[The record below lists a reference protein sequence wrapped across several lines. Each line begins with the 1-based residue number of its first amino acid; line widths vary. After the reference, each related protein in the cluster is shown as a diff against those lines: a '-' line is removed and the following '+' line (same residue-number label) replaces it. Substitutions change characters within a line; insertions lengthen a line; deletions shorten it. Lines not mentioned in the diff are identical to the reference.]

1 MKIFKLLASIVLVM
15 AVGLAGSLFT
25 APNINSWYATLNK
38 PSFSPPN
45 YLFAPVWTTL
55 FILIGIALYLLWDSK
70 KKEKTVAL
78 YLFFAQMVLNFFWS
92 YIFFG
97 QKQIG
102 WALAEIIILL
112 IVIVA
117 CIVYFGRISK
127 TAALLFIPYLLW
139 VSFASILNYQV
150 FVLN

>member
-55 FILIGIALYLLWDSK
+55 FILIGIALYLLWNSK

-117 CIVYFGRISK
+117 CIIYFGRISK